1 MQLAGKRIIL
11 GVTGSIAAYKSIF
24 LARLL
29 IREGA
34 EVQVIL
40 TESAR
45 DFVTP
50 LTFSAL
56 TGRPVLSSMI
66 AGDMTW
72 NNHVHLALWAD
83 LFLIMPLSANTLS
96 ALSDGRCEN
105 LLQAVYLSSRCPVM
119 VAPAMDHDMYVH
131 PATGQNLDNLRRR
144 GCIIADAVE
153 GELASGLTG
162 QGRVEEPEKMLE
174 RVIIHF
180 RNRPGRLSGKSFL
193 VSAGPT
199 REPID
204 EVRFISNHSSGKMG
218 IAVVNSLLSEGAS
231 VVLVAGPLQVE
242 VPRGVLHV
250 PVITAAEMM
259 KACLDHFE
267 KVDAAVMT
275 AAVSDYR
282 PVETLKGKMKKGQEQ
297 WALELIKTGDIL
309 STLGGRKH
317 KGQLLVGFAL
327 EAADEVKNAREK
339 LRRKNLD
346 LIVLNSI
353 RDPGAGFGVDT
364 NKITI
369 LHKDNTAKEY
379 PLLEKAVAGR
389 IIVETIINLMHEE

>member
-11 GVTGSIAAYKSIF
+11 GVSGSIAAYKSII
-24 LARLL
+24 LSRLL
-29 IREGA
+29 LREGA

-40 TESAR
+40 TPSAL

-56 TGRPVLSSMI
+56 TGKPVLSSMI

-96 ALSDGRCEN
+96 ALSEGRCEN
-105 LLQAVYLSSRCPVM
+105 LLQAVFLSARCPVM
-119 VAPAMDHDMYVH
+119 VAPAMDHDMYLH
-131 PATGQNLDNLRRR
+131 PATVQNLEILRRR

-162 QGRVEEPEKMLE
+162 QGRVEEPENMLK
-174 RVIIHF
+174 RVIAHF
-180 RNRPGRLSGKSFL
+180 SDRPGRLKGKSFL

-204 EVRFISNHSSGKMG
+204 EVRYITNHSSGKMG
-218 IAVVNSLLSEGAS
+218 LAVVDSLLSEGAS

-250 PVITAAEMM
+250 PVVTAAEMM
-259 KACLDHFE
+259 KACLGYFD
-267 KVDAAVMT
+267 KVDAVVMT

-297 WALELIKTGDIL
+297 WSLELTKTGDIL
-309 STLGGRKH
+309 STLGERKRE
-317 KGQLLVGFAL
+317 GQLLVGFAL

-339 LRRKNLD
+339 LIRKNLD
-346 LIVLNSI
+346 LVVLNSI

-369 LHKDNTAKEY
+369 LHKDNTSKEY
-379 PLLEKAVAGR
+379 PLLEKAVAGG
-389 IIVETIINLMHEE
+389 IIVETIIHLMHEE